1 MSSRPTRTAGS
12 SSISALD
19 LVKLLKGDTVGFGAV
34 IELGFL
40 GGVPA
45 IRKAHP
51 EVDVFSLIRYD

>member
-1 MSSRPTRTAGS
+1 
-12 SSISALD
+12 
-19 LVKLLKGDTVGFGAV
+19 V